1 MNGYAEKLNK
11 ISGGYEMAFL
21 LNLFFDDYGLPSN
34 NTWVFLAIV
43 FCIINII
50 LFIAIYNDD
59 DFLPIFSFVL
69 FLALFYPFTATNPYR
84 YIPIS
89 GTDIQKVNLQRCTS
103 NKTVNHKNIKNIMI
117 DCKNRNM
124 VMEKK
129 KIEGA
134 I

>member
-1 MNGYAEKLNK
+1 MTSK
-11 ISGGYEMAFL
+11 IFGGYEMAFL
-21 LNLFFDDYGLPSN
+21 LNLFFDDYGLPSSN
-34 NTWVFLAIV
+34 AWVFLAIV

-50 LFIAIYNDD
+50 LFIAIYNDN
-59 DFLPIFSFVL
+59 DFLPIFSIVL

-89 GTDIQKVNLQRCTS
+89 GTDIQKVNLQMCTS

-117 DCKNRNM
+117 DCRRRNM

-129 KIEGA
+129 KIVGA

>member
-1 MNGYAEKLNK
+1 
-11 ISGGYEMAFL
+11 MAFL
-21 LNLFFDDYGLPSN
+21 LNLLFDDYGLPSS

-50 LFIAIYNDD
+50 LFIAVYNNN

-69 FLALFYPFTATNPYR
+69 FITLFYPITVTNPYN

-103 NKTVNHKNIKNIMI
+103 NKTVNHKNIKIIKIIMI
-117 DCKNRNM
+117 NCRKRNM
-124 VMEKK
+124 VNEPQ
-129 KIEGA
+129 IEL
-134 I
+134 

>member
-1 MNGYAEKLNK
+1 MKGRHR
-11 ISGGYEMAFL
+11 MAVL

-50 LFIAIYNDD
+50 LFIAIYNDN
-59 DFLPIFSFVL
+59 DFLPIFSIVL

-103 NKTVNHKNIKNIMI
+103 NKTANHKNIKNIMI
-117 DCKNRNM
+117 DCRNRNM

-129 KIEGA
+129 KIVGA

>member
-1 MNGYAEKLNK
+1 MKGRHR
-11 ISGGYEMAFL
+11 MAVL

-50 LFIAIYNDD
+50 LFIAIYNDN

-89 GTDIQKVNLQRCTS
+89 GTDIQKVNLKRCTA
-103 NKTVNHKNIKNIMI
+103 NKTVNIKNIKNIMI
-117 DCKNRNM
+117 DCKNRNQEM
-124 VMEKK
+124 KFK
-129 KIEGA
+129 EGKA

>member
-1 MNGYAEKLNK
+1 MKGRHR
-11 ISGGYEMAFL
+11 MAVL

-50 LFIAIYNDD
+50 LFIAIYNDN

-69 FLALFYPFTATNPYR
+69 FITLFYPITVTNPYN

-117 DCKNRNM
+117 DCRIRNM

-129 KIEGA
+129 KIEVA